1 MEQRTNCW
9 GCSDLLGRAQV
20 AKLIVIYPSVM
31 EPGRP
36 QAVLQVLCVRGRGC
50 SLKRLSEG
58 GTSALKLTA
67 NALIY
72 YQLADFRDALT
83 RIYGVVPKIQCLV
96 PEQVRLVFYILL
108 SLWKRWFYSPDSF
121 VSTGVSG
128 TVTFCMF
135 SMYICVQAS
144 V

>member
-1 MEQRTNCW
+1 M
-9 GCSDLLGRAQV
+9 
-20 AKLIVIYPSVM
+20 
-31 EPGRP
+31 
-36 QAVLQVLCVRGRGC
+36 
-50 SLKRLSEG
+50 
-58 GTSALKLTA
+58 LKLTA

-121 VSTGVSG
+121 VSTGVFG